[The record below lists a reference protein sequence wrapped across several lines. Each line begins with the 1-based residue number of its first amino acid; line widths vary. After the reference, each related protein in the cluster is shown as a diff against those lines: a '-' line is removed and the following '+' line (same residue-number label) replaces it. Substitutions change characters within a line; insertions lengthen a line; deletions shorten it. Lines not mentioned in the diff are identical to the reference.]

1 MKLTIDAINLIEP
14 TPEIWT
20 NRAVKSIPELLSDH
34 ACCEKKAAQMALSL
48 MSSFHRYPSVI
59 EKLSKIAREELVHYE
74 QVLKLHTRLGI
85 RFNPKPAGRYAKA
98 LWSGID
104 QSNQYRLVDKLMIAA
119 IIEARS
125 CERFA
130 CLVPVLSDPLSSY
143 YSRLYEAEKRH
154 ALIYLEFAKMIS
166 SADVIQKRLDYF
178 LEIESECIMAPEAEF
193 RFHSGIPMS

>member
-1 MKLTIDAINLIEP
+1 MKLAFDEINLINP
-14 TPEIWT
+14 TPKTWT
-20 NRAVKSIPELLSDH
+20 SQAIKRIPELLSDH

-48 MSSFHRYPSVI
+48 MSSFHRHPKVI

-74 QVLKLHTRLGI
+74 QVLKLHTRLEI
-85 RFNPKPAGRYAKA
+85 RFNPKPAGRYAKV

-130 CLVPVLSDPLSSY
+130 CLVPVLPDPLSSY

-154 ALIYLEFAKMIS
+154 ACIYLQFAELITSSDMIK
-166 SADVIQKRLDYF
+166 KRLQYF
-178 LEIESECIMAPEAEF
+178 LEIENECIMAPEAEF
-193 RFHSGIPMS
+193 RFHSGIPIS

>member
-1 MKLTIDAINLIEP
+1 MKLTIDEINLKDP
-14 TPEIWT
+14 TPEAWT
-20 NRAVKSIPELLSDH
+20 SKATKSIPELLSDH

-48 MSSFHRYPSVI
+48 MGSFHRHPDVI

-74 QVLKLHTRLGI
+74 QVLKLHKRLEI

-130 CLVPVLSDPLSSY
+130 CLVPVLADPLSNY
-143 YSRLYEAEKRH
+143 YSRLHEAEKRH
-154 ALIYLEFAKMIS
+154 ALIYLEFAKLIS
-166 SADVIQKRLDYF
+166 SDDVIQKRLNYF
-178 LEIESECIMAPEAEF
+178 
-193 RFHSGIPMS
+193 